1 MRHFHFT
8 EAPSRGEGSS
18 QPFCLFVTQRRY
30 LPLRVPTL
38 RVAPLLRNNGDGLS
52 LQPSVENGARS
63 SKGQTDG
70 GSGRRS
76 RLKRTPQRVG
86 RGGGQLRE
94 IVNRER
100 HKRVMAA
107 TQQCHR
113 LPQEILAAT
122 MPVTHALPLVMQH
135 GSRRI
140 SSKEDT
146 GTNPFMILHITRRT
160 KPIIQLCRFVS
171 VFQ

>member
-1 MRHFHFT
+1 MIQMPRH
-8 EAPSRGEGSS
+8 G
-18 QPFCLFVTQRRY
+18 
-30 LPLRVPTL
+30 TL
-38 RVAPLLRNNGDGLS
+38 LLQVAPLLRNNGDGLS
-52 LQPSVENGARS
+52 LQPSVQNGTRS
-63 SKGQTDG
+63 SKGQKDG

-86 RGGGQLRE
+86 RGGDSLRE

-100 HKRVMAA
+100 HKRVVAA

-135 GSRRI
+135 GNRRI

-146 GTNPFMILHITRRT
+146 GTNPFIILHITRRT